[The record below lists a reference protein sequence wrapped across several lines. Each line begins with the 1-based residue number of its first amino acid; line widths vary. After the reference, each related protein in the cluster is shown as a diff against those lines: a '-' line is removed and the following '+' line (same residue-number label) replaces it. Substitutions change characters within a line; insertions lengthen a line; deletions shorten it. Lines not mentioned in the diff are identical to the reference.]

1 MLKNIYCEKLIR
13 KKLTF
18 QKGLNTILGPK
29 NGANSIGKSS
39 VLMLIDFVFGGDDFI
54 TLCKD
59 VISQIGHINVYFT
72 FKFDDHSY
80 HFSRN
85 TETYNSVIFK
95 NDKGKTEWSIEE
107 FKIFLA
113 QKYNFSPNDP
123 SIRNL
128 ISRFSRIWGKDNY
141 NPNKPLLRYTGEG
154 YASIKEFLIKSFGYY
169 NLIEEIEK
177 KKAENEVKRKN
188 IDIAFKQGFVK
199 KVNLKEYKQAKQDLN
214 VIDNKIDI
222 IKKDLDLFAA
232 NIKAILDEKSLTLA
246 IEKDKY
252 LKQKNSLES
261 KLFRIEENIS
271 DTKPIPKRYFS
282 KVVDFFPTIN
292 IEKLNEIESFHSS
305 ISKILSEELKKEKER
320 LIFQLNEINVQI
332 SLIDIKIKEIA
343 ASVDRP
349 DEIIDE
355 VLSLSIK
362 KKEIEDTVN
371 YREYQNDLKEISITI
386 KAELKEK
393 IEKILSK
400 ISNVLNENLKLF
412 NTKFYG
418 PDRIPPQIILSDT
431 NYIFEHHADSGTGKS
446 YANML
451 ALDVSFLYTT
461 KLPIAIED
469 SIVFKNVESAAIE
482 KIVDT
487 LNNFDKQVFI
497 ALDQLNIY
505 SENTRSTLR
514 KASFMRVSRKYPAF
528 KVSWN
533 IESNNK

>member
-13 KKLTF
+13 KELIFK
-18 QKGLNTILGPK
+18 KGLNTILGPK

-59 VISQIGHINVYFT
+59 VISKVGHLNIDFT
-72 FKFDDHSY
+72 FEFDGKSY
-80 HFSRN
+80 NFTRK
-85 TETYNSVIFK
+85 TETHSSVIFK
-95 NDKGKTEWSIEE
+95 SNEENIEWSIVD
-107 FKIFLA
+107 FRTFLA
-113 QKYNFSPNDP
+113 EKYGFSSNDP
-123 SIRNL
+123 SLRNL

-141 NPNKPLLRYTGEG
+141 NPNKPLLRFTGEG

-199 KVNLKEYKQAKQDLN
+199 KVNLKEYRQAKQDLS

-246 IEKDKY
+246 VEKDKY
-252 LKQKNSLES
+252 LKQKNSLAS

-271 DTKPIPKRYFS
+271 DTKPIPKRYFC
-282 KVVDFFPTIN
+282 KVVDFFPTVN
-292 IEKLNEIESFHSS
+292 IEKLNEVEGFHSS
-305 ISKILSEELKKEKER
+305 ISKILSDELKKEKES
-320 LIFQLNEINVQI
+320 LIYQLNEIDMGI
-332 SLIDIKIKEIA
+332 SLIDLKIKEIA

-362 KKEIEDTVN
+362 KKEVEDTVN
-371 YREYQNDLKEISITI
+371 YRERQDDIKEASTAI
-386 KAELKEK
+386 KVELKEK
-393 IEKILSK
+393 TEEILSK
-400 ISNVLNENLKLF
+400 ISNLLNENLKLF

-418 PDRIPPQIILSDT
+418 PDRIPPQIILSDN
-431 NYIFEHHADSGTGKS
+431 NYLFEHHSDSGTGKS

-451 ALDVSFLYTT
+451 ALDVSFLHTT

-469 SIVFKNVESAAIE
+469 SIVFKNVEVAAIE
-482 KIVDT
+482 KIVNT
-487 LNNFDKQVFI
+487 LNTIDKQVFI
-497 ALDQLNIY
+497 SLDQLNIY
-505 SENTRSTLR
+505 SENTRSILR
-514 KASFMRVSRKYPAF
+514 QASFMRISRKYPAF
-528 KVSWN
+528 KFSWN
-533 IESNNK
+533 IESQRK

>member
-1 MLKNIYCEKLIR
+1 MLKKIYCEKLIR
-13 KKLTF
+13 KELNFK
-18 QKGLNTILGPK
+18 KGLNAILGPK

-59 VISQIGHINVYFT
+59 VISKIGHLNVYFT
-72 FKFDDHSY
+72 FEFNGNLY
-80 HFSRN
+80 HFTRN
-85 TETYNSVIFK
+85 TETYNSVIFI
-95 NDKGKTEWSIEE
+95 NDEENVKWSIED

-113 QKYNFSPNDP
+113 QKYDFSPNDP
-123 SIRNL
+123 SLRNL

-154 YASIKEFLIKSFGYY
+154 YSSIKEFLIKSFGYY

-177 KKAENEVKRKN
+177 KKIENEVKRKN
-188 IDIAFKQGFVK
+188 IDLAFKQGFVK

-214 VIDNKIDI
+214 FIDNKIDI
-222 IKKDLDLFAA
+222 IKKDLDLFAT
-232 NIKAILDEKSLTLA
+232 NIKSILDEKSLTLA

-252 LKQKNSLES
+252 LKQKNSLDS

-282 KVVDFFPTIN
+282 KVVDFFPTVN
-292 IEKLNEIESFHSS
+292 VEKLNEVESFHSS
-305 ISKILSEELKKEKER
+305 ISNILSEELKEEKKR
-320 LIFQLNEINVQI
+320 LIFQLNEIDMEI
-332 SLIDIKIKEIA
+332 SLIDLKIKEIA
-343 ASVDRP
+343 ASVNKP
-349 DEIIDE
+349 DVIIDE

-371 YREYQNDLKEISITI
+371 YRECQDNLKEISKTI
-386 KAELKEK
+386 KVELKEK
-393 IEKILSK
+393 TEDILSK
-400 ISNVLNENLKLF
+400 ISKLLNENLKFF

-418 PDRIPPQIILSDT
+418 PDRIPPQIIFGDT
-431 NYIFEHHADSGTGKS
+431 NYLFEHHSDSGTGKS

-451 ALDVSFLYTT
+451 ALDISFLHTT
-461 KLPIAIED
+461 KLPIVIED
-469 SIVFKNVESAAIE
+469 SIVFKNIEVAAIE
-482 KIVDT
+482 KIVNT
-487 LNNFDKQVFI
+487 LNIIDKQVFI
-497 ALDQLNIY
+497 SLDQLNIY
-505 SENTRSTLR
+505 SAKTRSILR
-514 KASFMRVSRKYPAF
+514 KASFMRISRKYPAF